1 MEYKTLRSFFM
12 RFNKDKLFKICLDN
26 ELGGELRKSSCTK
39 DYLSR
44 LLVGHTMVVECVL
57 YFI

>member
-26 ELGGELRKSSCTK
+26 ELGGELRKSSSTK

-44 LLVGHTMVVECVL
+44 LLVGHTMVA
-57 YFI
+57 